1 MPVKSRAPRAG
12 TGPNGIQVIARA
24 AAILRAL
31 KEGPDGL
38 SLSQI
43 AQRAGLARS
52 TAQRIVR
59 SLQAERLVMAASP
72 DGGIRLG
79 PEIQSLGDAARV
91 DFVKL
96 IRPLLEELWRA
107 TGETVDLAILRENR
121 LIFIDQIP
129 GAHRLRAVS
138 SIGVV
143 FPLTN
148 TANGKACLALMPDTE
163 AKEIAKAE
171 WMAEGVRRNLGKL
184 LRDLRTARK
193 TGAAFDVDE
202 HTDGISAVGIAF
214 RDEKGSYYAVSI
226 PTPSARF
233 VRNRRELTKAI
244 LRIARLVKS
253 TAARTGPI

>member
-1 MPVKSRAPRAG
+1 MGRH
-12 TGPNGIQVIARA
+12 GIQVIARA

-52 TAQRIVR
+52 TVQRIVQ

-96 IRPLLEELWRA
+96 IRPLLQDLWRD
-107 TGETVDLAILRENR
+107 TGETVDLAVLRDNR

-129 GAHRLRAVS
+129 GTHRLRAVS

-148 TANGKACLALMPDTE
+148 TANGKACLALMPDTKV
-163 AKEIAKAE
+163 KEIAKAE
-171 WMAEGVRRNLGKL
+171 WIAEGVRGNLSQL
-184 LRDLRTARK
+184 LRDLRAVRK
-193 TGAAFDVDE
+193 TGVAYDANE
-202 HTDGISAVGIAF
+202 HTEGISAVGIAF
-214 RDEKGSYYAVSI
+214 RDEKGSYYAVSS

-233 VRNRRELTKAI
+233 VRNRRGLTSAI
-244 LRIARLVKS
+244 LRLARLVKS
-253 TAARTGPI
+253 PAGKIGPI